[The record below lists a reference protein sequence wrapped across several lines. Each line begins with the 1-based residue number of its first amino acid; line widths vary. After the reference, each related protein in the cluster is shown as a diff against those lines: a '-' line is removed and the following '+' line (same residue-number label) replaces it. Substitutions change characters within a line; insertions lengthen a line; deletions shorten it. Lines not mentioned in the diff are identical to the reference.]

1 MIRAWLPAALL
12 LVMGLFAVPAL
23 AGGRHADAALEA
35 MLPTTLGGALL
46 TVESQAGPELATR
59 SPAFDVFLAALGRG
73 RADFTVASAYTQ
85 SSLPAEVGGW
95 RVKGA
100 DPAALLPAFQ
110 KAVQQSSAQPLTIVP
125 ENIAG
130 REVLRIGAPGEM
142 TRGPLYAFAS
152 GDVVLFVQTSRPQL
166 AEEAIA
172 KLPH

>member
-1 MIRAWLPAALL
+1 MIRALLPASLL
-12 LVMGLFAVPAL
+12 LVIGLVAVPAF

-35 MLPTTLGGALL
+35 MLPTTLGGVLL
-46 TVESQAGPELATR
+46 TVESQAGTELATR
-59 SPAFDVFLAALGRG
+59 SPAFDAFLAELGRG

-85 SSLPAEVGGW
+85 ANLPAEVGGW
-95 RVKGA
+95 RVRGA

-110 KAVQQSSAQPLTIVP
+110 QAVQQSSAQPLTIAQ
-125 ENIAG
+125 ENVAG
-130 REVLRIGAPGEM
+130 REVLRIGAPGEL